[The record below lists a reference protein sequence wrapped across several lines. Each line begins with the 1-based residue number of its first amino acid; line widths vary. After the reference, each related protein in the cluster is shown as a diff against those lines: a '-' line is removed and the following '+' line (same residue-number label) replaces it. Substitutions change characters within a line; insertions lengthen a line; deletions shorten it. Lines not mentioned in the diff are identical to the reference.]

1 MLVDKFSLL
10 NAVNVASD
18 NAVVPDISKFLN
30 SDFTDDRRIR
40 GDPALLDLRLQIVER
55 KNSPVFGLLIGH
67 GEA

>member
-10 NAVNVASD
+10 NAVNVTSD

-40 GDPALLDLRLQIVER
+40 RDPALLDLRLQIIER
-55 KNSPVFGLLIGH
+55 KNSPVLGLFIGH